1 MLMRG
6 AGYISQGTNNQDA
19 MNVAAYNEVD
29 EIGLMDFLGAGLCPK
44 ALGHWVLPVLRVACD
59 G

>member
-29 EIGLMDFLGAGLCPK
+29 EIGLMDFLGAGLRPK

>member
-6 AGYISQGTNNQDA
+6 AGYISQGTNDQDA

-29 EIGLMDFLGAGLCPK
+29 EIGLMDFLGAGLRPK
-44 ALGHWVLPVLRVACD
+44 ALGH
-59 G
+59 